1 MSSSQTVMQLHGEV
15 RRWARAPA
23 SPVPPAPEPAG
34 EAVADAPTLFMVGNS
49 PVMFDVFEQV
59 RRFAACDVPV
69 LITGESGTGKE
80 LVARAIHERSG
91 RAAGPYVALNCAAVP
106 ATLIASELFGYEKG
120 SFTGANARKHGH
132 IEHAHRGTLFL
143 DEIGDMPID
152 LQGLLLRFLQ
162 EGEILRVGGRQPIKV
177 DVRVVAAT
185 NVRLR
190 EAIAAGKLREDLYY
204 RLNVLSLHLPPLRE
218 RDGDVEVLATYFLRQ
233 IGQELG
239 RELRGFTPAA
249 LAAMLAYPWPG
260 NVRELI
266 ATMRRAVVLANGP
279 LVDVSDLRL
288 DPVPTAAA
296 VAGASGGAADPA
308 ADRVPAKA
316 RQRRRARGHPA
327 GVAGEQLQH
336 DPRGPAAR
344 RRPRHPVPHAG
355 AQPDRAR
362 PALSGAAAR
371 AGGGDM
377 SPVRGAMAQRAAA
390 AGQCCTADRGLRPHA
405 GGAGQRIAASRSADT
420 HNRLAV
426 RRGNCLTSR
435 RCRRTTLTN
444 RCQAIENASIF
455 PAIRQAFCW
464 HADCWSSRG
473 RHANRQGNLRRQ
485 IAPSRGPGSARAG
498 MLQRPPQGRGKEEER
513 AL

>member
-1 MSSSQTVMQLHGEV
+1 MSSSQTVMQFDGA
-15 RRWARAPA
+15 RRWTQPLESMRLD
-23 SPVPPAPEPAG
+23 APEAPG
-34 EAVADAPTLFMVGNS
+34 KAVAESPTLFMVGNS
-49 PVMFDVFEQV
+49 AVMLEVFEQV

-120 SFTGANARKHGH
+120 SFTGATARKHGH

-204 RLNVLSLHLPPLRE
+204 RLNVLTLHLPPLRE
-218 RDGDVEVLATYFLRQ
+218 RDGDVEVLAIYFLRQ

-266 ATMRRAVVLANGP
+266 ATIRRAVVLANGP
-279 LVDVSDLRL
+279 LVDVADLRL
-288 DPVPTAAA
+288 DPVPAPPSRVAARPSRPRTAPRPKPGSDGEREAILQALQESAFNMTRAA
-296 VAGASGGAADPA
+296 
-308 ADRVPAKA
+308 
-316 RQRRRARGHPA
+316 QLL
-327 GVAGEQLQH
+327 GVA
-336 DPRGPAAR
+336 
-344 RRPRHPVPHAG
+344 
-355 AQPDRAR
+355 RA
-362 PALSGAAAR
+362 
-371 AGGGDM
+371 
-377 SPVRGAMAQRAAA
+377 
-390 AGQCCTADRGLRPHA
+390 
-405 GGAGQRIAASRSADT
+405 
-420 HNRLAV
+420 
-426 RRGNCLTSR
+426 
-435 RCRRTTLTN
+435 TLY
-444 RCQAIENASIF
+444 R
-455 PAIRQAFCW
+455 
-464 HADCWSSRG
+464 
-473 RHANRQGNLRRQ
+473 
-485 IAPSRGPGSARAG
+485 
-498 MLQRPPQGRGKEEER
+498 MLQRNRIELGQHYWVQPQEPEAE
-513 AL
+513 

>member
-1 MSSSQTVMQLHGEV
+1 
-15 RRWARAPA
+15 
-23 SPVPPAPEPAG
+23 
-34 EAVADAPTLFMVGNS
+34 MVGNS
-49 PVMFDVFEQV
+49 PVMLDVFEQV

-120 SFTGANARKHGH
+120 SFTGANARKNGH

-233 IGQELG
+233 IGQELR

-249 LAAMLAYPWPG
+249 MAAMLAYPWPG

-279 LVDVSDLRL
+279 QVDVADLRL
-288 DPVPTAAA
+288 DPAPLPPPSAARTPT
-296 VAGASGGAADPA
+296 
-308 ADRVPAKA
+308 
-316 RQRRRARGHPA
+316 RQSRPR
-327 GVAGEQLQH
+327 GVARPKPGSDGEREAILQALQDSNFNMTRAAQLL
-336 DPRGPAAR
+336 G
-344 RRPRHPVPHAG
+344 V
-355 AQPDRAR
+355 
-362 PALSGAAAR
+362 AR
-371 AGGGDM
+371 ATLYRM
-377 SPVRGAMAQRAAA
+377 LERNRIEL
-390 AGQCCTADRGLRPHA
+390 GQHYLVQPREPEGEP
-405 GGAGQRIAASRSADT
+405 
-420 HNRLAV
+420 
-426 RRGNCLTSR
+426 
-435 RCRRTTLTN
+435 
-444 RCQAIENASIF
+444 
-455 PAIRQAFCW
+455 
-464 HADCWSSRG
+464 
-473 RHANRQGNLRRQ
+473 
-485 IAPSRGPGSARAG
+485 
-498 MLQRPPQGRGKEEER
+498 
-513 AL
+513 